1 MAVFSEKSRYALF
14 AEVVVAVDQ
23 RDRVVRAVLTPDVP
37 PAAEL
42 GEHMR
47 RGRQRLDHLAY
58 FYLDDAT
65 GFWRIALHND
75 AVLPDAIAE
84 ISNVRIPVRS

>member
-1 MAVFSEKSRYALF
+1 MGIFSPRSRYALY
-14 AEVVVAVDQ
+14 AEVVVA
-23 RDRVVRAVLTPDVP
+23 RDRRGRPVRAVMAPDVP
-37 PAAEL
+37 EAAEL
-42 GEHMR
+42 GEHLR

-58 FYLDDAT
+58 FYLDDPT

-84 ISNVRIPVRS
+84 TPVVKIPVRS

>member
-1 MAVFSEKSRYALF
+1 MGVFSPKSRYALY
-14 AEVVVAVDQ
+14 AEVVVA
-23 RDRVVRAVLTPDVP
+23 RDRRGRLVPAVLSPDVP
-37 PAAEL
+37 AAAEL
-42 GEHMR
+42 GEHLR
-47 RGRQRLDHLAY
+47 RERQRLDHLAH

-84 ISNVRIPVRS
+84 TPIVKIPGRP